1 MIVQEY
7 IAIYYPIEQTR
18 QDHHRQKQEEYH
30 HQIGENPFEFDY
42 ENLKKNTEFYLKVT
56 AIDRAGNQADSNEI
70 LSATTPLAE
79 VGDYVAYTP
88 DQGEYSSIA
97 GNAKYTGNTSNGIF
111 TTDSFSWRIW
121 DTGEE
126 TGKLILI
133 ADGVT
138 SQQLYLTGALGY
150 NNGVGIMND
159 ICNSCYSNSTLGA
172 TSRNLN
178 IEDIEAVLNISYWN
192 PRTYSEN
199 GYKTYTDSY
208 KSETYRYY
216 PYIWQYEEYA
226 NIGGVSTEDSRTI
239 QIGEGEGISRS
250 TQPRNEEDEY
260 GYWTQT
266 YNTATIYTQPMQ
278 TKWKQLMSKEVFID
292 SNYSSIVQKIADNT
306 MLPTYFL
313 SSRCLSLANS
323 RRADH
328 NINGVRYAQEGG
340 SWTLQIVSSGDVTT
354 DPQGWVHCG
363 SATERN
369 NRCYWTDSYLKSSPN
384 TCTRYIL
391 GLLEGGGAQVRA
403 SSSLRPIVMLD
414 LQTCKLLLSGSGTS
428 GNPYTLTVK

>member
-1 MIVQEY
+1 MTVQEY
-7 IAIYYPIEQTR
+7 IAIYYGIGQNR
-18 QDHHRQKQEEYH
+18 QDQHGQKQEEYH

-192 PRTYSEN
+192 PRTYDYN

-208 KSETYRYY
+208 NSKTYKNY

-226 NIGGVSTEDSRTI
+226 NISGVSASDSRSI
-239 QIGEGEGISRS
+239 KIEEGEGISRS
-250 TQPRNEEDEY
+250 TQPQNTDNEY
-260 GYWTQT
+260 GYFTQT
-266 YNTATIYTQPMQ
+266 YNTAQTYIQPTQTFWEKPLE
-278 TKWKQLMSKEVFID
+278 KSNFI
-292 SNYSSIVQKIADNT
+292 NEMYSDLITHKFGDTAFLQ
-306 MLPTYFL
+306 YFL
-313 SSRCLSLANS
+313 SSRATCALFYKSTAGANS
-323 RRADH
+323 NSNWHWTTAPAFTFTAVM
-328 NINGVRYAQEGG
+328 NGK
-340 SWTLQIVSSGDVTT
+340 VSMPLNT
-354 DPQGWVHCG
+354 
-363 SATERN
+363 
-369 NRCYWTDSYLKSSPN
+369 YWNYNMHGTGYSPMYWAR
-384 TCTRYIL
+384 TWYFK
-391 GLLEGGGAQVRA
+391 
-403 SSSLRPIVMLD
+403 P
-414 LQTCKLLLSGSGTS
+414 
-428 GNPYTLTVK
+428 

>member
-1 MIVQEY
+1 
-7 IAIYYPIEQTR
+7 
-18 QDHHRQKQEEYH
+18 
-30 HQIGENPFEFDY
+30 
-42 ENLKKNTEFYLKVT
+42 
-56 AIDRAGNQADSNEI
+56 
-70 LSATTPLAE
+70 
-79 VGDYVAYTP
+79 
-88 DQGEYSSIA
+88 
-97 GNAKYTGNTSNGIF
+97 
-111 TTDSFSWRIW
+111 
-121 DTGEE
+121 
-126 TGKLILI
+126 
-133 ADGVT
+133 
-138 SQQLYLTGALGY
+138 
-150 NNGVGIMND
+150 
-159 ICNSCYSNSTLGA
+159 SCYSNSTLGA